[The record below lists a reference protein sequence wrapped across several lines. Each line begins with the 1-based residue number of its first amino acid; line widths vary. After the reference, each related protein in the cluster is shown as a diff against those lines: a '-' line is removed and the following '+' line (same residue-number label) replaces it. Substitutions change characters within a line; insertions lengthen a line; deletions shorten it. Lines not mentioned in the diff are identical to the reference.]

1 MGCCRVH
8 CYDFLVLFPL
18 LHQWQASWAALHPPF
33 QVHGPFFPGPCTWGS
48 KFTPGE
54 LSISMIK
61 QELAEMQCVQI
72 NYSGKPSLTL
82 LSLDSSFS
90 VRSQR
95 EVASTQ

>member
-1 MGCCRVH
+1 
-8 CYDFLVLFPL
+8 
-18 LHQWQASWAALHPPF
+18 
-33 QVHGPFFPGPCTWGS
+33 
-48 KFTPGE
+48 
-54 LSISMIK
+54 MIK